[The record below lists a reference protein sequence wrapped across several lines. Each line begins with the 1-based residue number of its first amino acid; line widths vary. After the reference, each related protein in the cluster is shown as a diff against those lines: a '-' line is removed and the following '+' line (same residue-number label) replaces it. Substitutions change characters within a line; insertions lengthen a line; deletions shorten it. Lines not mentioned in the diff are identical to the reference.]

1 MDTLLA
7 FTYNIQCKYFFVHRI
22 LQSFGFFLFDCFLLI
37 VVDNFVSVDVILL
50 PELLFVVVEE
60 LVGAV
65 LELHTLHPQAGVRQ
79 PAQVGAD
86 QPGLAGHLLRQTRA
100 ANGFHNHKTLIP
112 GAGCPHTHCPHAPGW
127 GWRPG
132 RVCPRCSWRPPPSW
146 RPGCCPSPRSRGS
159 AALSCSGTPCAH
171 SYLLIAV

>member
-1 MDTLLA
+1 MDTELA
-7 FTYNIQCKYFFVHRI
+7 FIFNIQFKYLFVHRI
-22 LQSFGFFLFDCFLLI
+22 LQSFGFFSFDYFRLI

-79 PAQVGAD
+79 PAQVRAD

-100 ANGFHNHKTLIP
+100 ANDPSVFTTTKRGYLVQGVHTHTARVLQV
-112 GAGCPHTHCPHAPGW
+112 GAGGQDGCVPAVAGGHHPVGALVAAP
-127 GWRPG
+127 
-132 RVCPRCSWRPPPSW
+132 VLVVEVVPP
-146 RPGCCPSPRSRGS
+146 
-159 AALSCSGTPCAH
+159 
-171 SYLLIAV
+171 

>member
-1 MDTLLA
+1 MDTLLVLALA
-7 FTYNIQCKYFFVHRI
+7 FIYNIQFKYLFVHRI
-22 LQSFGFFLFDCFLLI
+22 LQSFGFFSFDCFRLI

-86 QPGLAGHLLRQTRA
+86 QPGLAGHLLRHGVKTRA
-100 ANGFHNHKTLIP
+100 ANDPSVFHNH
-112 GAGCPHTHCPHAPGW
+112 GEGPH
-127 GWRPG
+127 
-132 RVCPRCSWRPPPSW
+132 
-146 RPGCCPSPRSRGS
+146 
-159 AALSCSGTPCAH
+159 
-171 SYLLIAV
+171 